1 MFIEEEDLFIPFILL
16 VDPEACMFG
25 GVDGESRVIFL
36 WLHEALDFLLFRALH
51 INIVINR

>member
-1 MFIEEEDLFIPFILL
+1 MFIEEEYLFVPFVLL
-16 VDPEACMFG
+16 IYPEGCMFG

-36 WLHEALDFLLFRALH
+36 WLYEALDFLLFGALH